1 MKHTNS
7 LESVLHAAGL
17 LRSGTGRDIEI
28 PGPQQ

>member
-17 LRSGTGRDIEI
+17 LRSGTGRDIEV